1 MSSGHLF
8 LLISVTINYKR
19 RDMQKEELKERISG
33 LLNDENYKPLN
44 ITDLVM
50 IFSDT
55 KKGGVMISEVIRE
68 MEEDGDLFINKK
80 GKIGSLAYY
89 GMAKGKFMAKTK
101 GFGFIS
107 LGDQD
112 VYIGADD
119 TNHAFNDDTVIVKII
134 KDATGDKK
142 AEGVII
148 RIVERANDEFVG
160 RLEVSKNFGFVVP
173 DRNKMSTDIFVA
185 KRDFNG
191 AKENDMVVCKIT
203 KWPDSDKGAKGVIVD
218 VIGQRGERYVEID
231 SIIRSHKLP
240 DAFPKKVEIELKNIP
255 DSISKS
261 EMEGRLDLRD
271 RLTYTI
277 DGSDSKDFDD
287 AIDIVKEGNIYKLG
301 VHIADVTHYVRENSN
316 LDKEALKRATSV
328 YMVDKVVPMLPE
340 KLSNGL
346 CSLNPGVDRLTLSC
360 LMDVDS
366 KTGKVVNYNIEKTII
381 NSKARM
387 TYTQVS
393 DILEN
398 EDRDLIDRYSDFVES
413 FKNARDLA
421 DILRKKRE
429 KRGAIDFDFPEA
441 KIKLDS
447 QGMPVDI
454 APYERRVSNKM
465 IEEFML
471 LVNETVAEHYF
482 WLKVPFVYRV
492 HEEPDEDKIVTL
504 KNFIAGLNYK
514 MPMSKGGLKSKD
526 MQKLLGSID
535 HKEEKR
541 AIGSVM
547 LRSLRQARYSPECL
561 GHFGLAAK
569 YYSHFTSPIRRYPD
583 LQIHRIIKEDI
594 EGRLSDKR
602 KAHYASILE
611 DVSSQSSTQERKAEM
626 AEREVDDYYKS
637 VYMSTKIGEVFEG
650 AISGVTSFGIFV
662 ELDNGVEG
670 LIRLRELPDMYIYND
685 MSHTLVG
692 ERTGN
697 VFRLG
702 QVVQVELIN
711 VNVEARE
718 IDFDLV

>member
-1 MSSGHLF
+1 
-8 LLISVTINYKR
+8 
-19 RDMQKEELKERISG
+19 MQKEELKERISG

>member
-1 MSSGHLF
+1 
-8 LLISVTINYKR
+8 
-19 RDMQKEELKERISG
+19 MQKEELKERISG

-44 ITDLVM
+44 ITDLIM
-50 IFSDT
+50 IFSDS

-68 MEEDGDLFINKK
+68 MEEDGELFINKK

-119 TNHAFNDDTVIVKII
+119 TNHAFNDDTVIVKIT

-160 RLEVSKNFGFVVP
+160 RFEVSKNFGFVVP
-173 DRNKMSTDIFVA
+173 DRNKMSTDIFVG

-218 VIGQRGERYVEID
+218 VMGQRGERYVEID
-231 SIIRSHKLP
+231 SIVRSHKLP

-366 KTGKVVNYNIEKTII
+366 KNGKVVNYKIEKTII

-413 FKNARDLA
+413 FENARDLA

-447 QGMPVDI
+447 QGMPIDI

-471 LVNETVAEHYF
+471 LANETVAEHYF

-492 HEEPDEDKIVTL
+492 HEEPDEDKIITL

-514 MPMSKGGLKSKD
+514 MPRSKGGLKPKD
-526 MQKLLGSID
+526 MQKLLDSID

-561 GHFGLAAK
+561 GHFGLAAQ

-594 EGRLSDKR
+594 DGRLSDKR

-637 VYMSTKIGEVFEG
+637 VYMSTKIGERFEG

-662 ELDNGVEG
+662 ELDNGIEG

>member
-119 TNHAFNDDTVIVKII
+119 TNHAFNDDTVIVKIT

-398 EDRDLIDRYSDFVES
+398 EDRDIIDRYSDFVES

-429 KRGAIDFDFPEA
+429 KRGAI
-441 KIKLDS
+441 DS

>member
-19 RDMQKEELKERISG
+19 RDMQTEELKERISG

-119 TNHAFNDDTVIVKII
+119 TNHAFNDDTVIVKIT

-471 LVNETVAEHYF
+471 LANETVAEHYF

-626 AEREVDDYYKS
+626 AEREADDYYKS

>member
-44 ITDLVM
+44 ITDLIM
-50 IFSDT
+50 IFSDS

-89 GMAKGKFMAKTK
+89 GIAKGKFMAKTK

-119 TNHAFNDDTVIVKII
+119 TNHAFNDDTVIVKIT

-471 LVNETVAEHYF
+471 LANETVAEHYF

-685 MSHTLVG
+685 ISHTLVG

>member
-44 ITDLVM
+44 ITDLIM
-50 IFSDT
+50 IFSDS

-119 TNHAFNDDTVIVKII
+119 TNHAFNDDTVIVKIT

-471 LVNETVAEHYF
+471 LANETVAEHYF

-504 KNFIAGLNYK
+504 
-514 MPMSKGGLKSKD
+514 D
-526 MQKLLGSID
+526 
-535 HKEEKR
+535 R
-541 AIGSVM
+541 
-547 LRSLRQARYSPECL
+547 
-561 GHFGLAAK
+561 
-569 YYSHFTSPIRRYPD
+569 
-583 LQIHRIIKEDI
+583 
-594 EGRLSDKR
+594 
-602 KAHYASILE
+602 
-611 DVSSQSSTQERKAEM
+611 
-626 AEREVDDYYKS
+626 KS
-637 VYMSTKIGEVFEG
+637 VV
-650 AISGVTSFGIFV
+650 
-662 ELDNGVEG
+662 
-670 LIRLRELPDMYIYND
+670 
-685 MSHTLVG
+685 
-692 ERTGN
+692 
-697 VFRLG
+697 
-702 QVVQVELIN
+702 
-711 VNVEARE
+711 
-718 IDFDLV
+718 

>member
-19 RDMQKEELKERISG
+19 RDMQKEELKKRISG

-44 ITDLVM
+44 ITDLIM

-119 TNHAFNDDTVIVKII
+119 TNHAFNDDTVIVKIT

-366 KTGKVVNYNIEKTII
+366 KTGKVVNYKIEKTII

-398 EDRDLIDRYSDFVES
+398 EDRDIIDRYSDFVES

-441 KIKLDS
+441 EIKLDS

-471 LVNETVAEHYF
+471 LANETVAEHYF

>member
-44 ITDLVM
+44 ITDLIM
-50 IFSDT
+50 IFSDS

-80 GKIGSLAYY
+80 GKIGSLDYY

-119 TNHAFNDDTVIVKII
+119 TNHAFNDDTVIVKIT

-471 LVNETVAEHYF
+471 LANETVAEHYF

>member
-119 TNHAFNDDTVIVKII
+119 TNHAFNDDTVIVKIT

-148 RIVERANDEFVG
+148 RIVDRANDEFVG

-398 EDRDLIDRYSDFVES
+398 EDRDIIDRYSDFVES

-429 KRGAIDFDFPEA
+429 KRGAIYFDFPEA

-471 LVNETVAEHYF
+471 LANETVAEHYF